1 MDTPKVKSAT
11 AEAAIESAADDDR
24 EPTKE
29 EILEDLRIGLRQ
41 VLAGEEGMPALE
53 AIDALEKRIYGDG
66 DNS

>member
-29 EILEDLRIGLRQ
+29 EILEDLRIALRD
-41 VLAGEEGMPALE
+41 VMAGYEGQPALE
-53 AIDALEKRIYGDG
+53 FLDELESEAKDDA
-66 DNS
+66 N